1 MYIFLMKDRDFDAD
15 DIENVSS
22 QSIKRAHS
30 SLCKYLFAPVVPNS
44 MDLHS

>member
-1 MYIFLMKDRDFDAD
+1 MKNRVYDVD
-15 DIENVSS
+15 DIENVLS

-30 SLCKYLFAPVVPNS
+30 SLCIYLCAPVVPNS